1 MACFG
6 NGIKLKMND
15 TEFKNECDR
24 LATLEAQTHNSWGR
38 WFLDDG
44 LLCTWV
50 CTPKIGFCVVD
61 KMFCYSKWINDLK
74 YKDQQEDFYKEMLFK
89 EWMGENGLHDLKRA
103 FKYLSKKQNESSDD
117 L

>member
-1 MACFG
+1 
-6 NGIKLKMND
+6 
-15 TEFKNECDR
+15 
-24 LATLEAQTHNSWGR
+24 
-38 WFLDDG
+38 
-44 LLCTWV
+44 
-50 CTPKIGFCVVD
+50 
-61 KMFCYSKWINDLK
+61 MFCYSKWINDLK